1 VWFIGSQFS
10 NVYETPS
17 VATIAPSSNIL
28 SLVEGREEGVTEGEM
43 EGTTDIVGANERVG
57 RAVGIDVGRYTMSK
71 V

>member
-1 VWFIGSQFS
+1 
-10 NVYETPS
+10 
-17 VATIAPSSNIL
+17 
-28 SLVEGREEGVTEGEM
+28 M